1 MKGLSTYNQGKREE
15 GREIAKRGLSLEL
28 TSHVTWHVNA
38 LIHRADREYAE
49 ALKCY
54 VQANKVEPVSISLR
68 SACDTWLIHYLH
80 RMT

>member
-1 MKGLSTYNQGKREE
+1 MSIICIHLILPETLCMKGLSTYNQGKREE

-38 LIHRADREYAE
+38 LIHRADREWVE

-54 VQANKVEPVSISLR
+54 SQAHKIEPVRLKS
-68 SACDTWLIHYLH
+68 T
-80 RMT
+80 